1 MSTRFSIS
9 PRTAVVVAAVVV
21 VVALVVVLLGARSG
35 GSDGPGTVVVTG
47 APTADA
53 PSGGPSGGPSRA
65 AASVSVPAATS
76 ATPSGPAAVVVY
88 VTGAVRRAGVLSL
101 PVGSRVDAAIERA
114 GGADRDADLGR
125 LNLARVLVDGERVWV
140 PRVGETAP
148 PSVLGPDTGTS
159 AGASG
164 TGSSGG
170 GASGT
175 GGDPGASA
183 AVIDLNSADATA
195 LDSLPGIGPALAE
208 RIVAWRDE
216 HGPFRAVED
225 LLEVSGIGD
234 AKFAELRDRVR
245 V

>member
-9 PRTAVVVAAVVV
+9 PRTAVVIAAAVV

-35 GSDGPGTVVVTG
+35 VPDGPGTVVVTG

-53 PSGGPSGGPSRA
+53 PSGGPSRA
-65 AASVSVPAATS
+65 AASVPAATS